1 MVIDKFDGQYAFLSN
16 FYESP
21 ITDGTSM
28 FPTVEHYF
36 QAAKTDTMQDYLAIA
51 RAKTPGESKRLGRKV
66 HLRSDWEQVKDQ
78 VMLDA
83 LRKKFAIPELREK
96 LLATGDA
103 DLIEGTVWHDQYW
116 GICNCDR
123 CKGKGINIL
132 GKLLIQVREEIKK
145 EAQAS
150 FFDFY

>member
-21 ITDGTSM
+21 ITDGTSI

-36 QAAKTDTMQDYLAIA
+36 QAAKTDTMPEYLAIA
-51 RAKTPGESKRLGRKV
+51 QAKTPGLAKRIGRQT
-66 HLRSDWEQVKDQ
+66 HLRSDWESVKVQ

-103 DLIEGTVWHDQYW
+103 DLIEGTTWHDNYW
-116 GICNCDR
+116 GICTCDK
-123 CKGKGINIL
+123 CSGKGINML
-132 GKLLIQVREEIKK
+132 GKLLRQVREEIKK

>member
-21 ITDGTSM
+21 ITDGTSI

-66 HLRSDWEQVKDQ
+66 HLRSDWESVKDQ

-83 LRKKFAIPELREK
+83 LRKKFAIHELREK

>member
-21 ITDGTSM
+21 ITDGTSI

-51 RAKTPGESKRLGRKV
+51 RAKTPGESKRLGRRV

-83 LRKKFAIPELREK
+83 LRKKFSIPELRR
-96 LLATGDA
+96 LLIATGDSQ
-103 DLIEGTVWHDQYW
+103 LIEGTTWHDNYW
-116 GICNCDR
+116 GSCSCNGCQN
-123 CKGKGINIL
+123 KGRNML
-132 GKLLIQVREEIKK
+132 GQLLMQVREEIKK
-145 EAQAS
+145 EV
-150 FFDFY
+150 

>member
-21 ITDGTSM
+21 ITDGTSI

-51 RAKTPGESKRLGRKV
+51 QAKTPGESKRLGRKV
-66 HLRSDWEQVKDQ
+66 HLRSDWEQVKNQ

>member
-21 ITDGTSM
+21 ITDGTFI

-103 DLIEGTVWHDQYW
+103 DLIEGTLWHDQYW
-116 GICNCDR
+116 GVCNCDR

-132 GKLLIQVREEIKK
+132 GKLLTQVREEIKK

>member
-21 ITDGTSM
+21 ITDGTSI

-36 QAAKTDTMQDYLAIA
+36 QAAKTDTMPEYLDISQAE
-51 RAKTPGESKRLGRKV
+51 TPGLAKRIGRQT
-66 HLRSDWEQVKDQ
+66 HLRSGWESVKVQ

-103 DLIEGTVWHDQYW
+103 DLIEGTTWHDNYW
-116 GICNCDR
+116 GICTCDK
-123 CKGKGINIL
+123 CSGKGINML
-132 GKLLIQVREEIKK
+132 GKLLRQVREEIKK